1 MTKKQTSV
9 DWLEEKINTY
19 DFSQGMAQ
27 MRKFILQAKDME
39 TKQLSKSYHKGVRHE
54 WEGAGGNFQDY
65 YEETYGNETSI

>member
-27 MRKFILQAKDME
+27 MRKFILQAKEME